1 MPPGNVDAES
11 VKRKLRFDYLK
22 VRNEPPSKVLDVF
35 SNVLAH
41 YYRPNLV
48 IHDLIQDTAN
58 QIQRGFRLRWVMIGL
73 KNESDG
79 MYHYEV
85 HSGMRPEAWAN
96 QKTRVYKLES
106 FDVYGDYKAGEIS
119 KLTRVLLE
127 EENPLDKASA
137 GVTNR
142 PILLGSRRK
151 NEMETLEADF
161 IDTLIYGP
169 NNDLLGW
176 IEYSGTVT
184 GHFPEAMTI
193 RNIEIVANLLGV
205 GLYMHGKH
213 RPGVSP

>member
-1 MPPGNVDAES
+1 MPPGTVDAES

-35 SNVLAH
+35 SAVLAH
-41 YYRPNLV
+41 YYRPNIV
-48 IHDLIQDTAN
+48 VHDLIQDAAN
-58 QIQRGFRLRWVMIGL
+58 QIQRGLRLRWVMIGL
-73 KNESDG
+73 KSELDG
-79 MYHYEV
+79 LYRYEV
-85 HSGMRPEAWAN
+85 HSGMRPDAWAN
-96 QKTRVYKLES
+96 QKSRAYKLET
-106 FDVYGDYKAGEIS
+106 FDTYGDYKAGEIS
-119 KLTRVLLE
+119 KLTRVYLE
-127 EENPLDKASA
+127 EENPLDKASE
-137 GVTNR
+137 GVANR

-193 RNIEIVANLLGV
+193 RNIEIVAGILGV

-213 RPGVSP
+213 G